1 MMGIGVID
9 SIASADEVN
18 KAENTAKAQ
27 ETKPAEKKEELPR
40 FNDPELE
47 KLKGATEYLKK
58 FDTSDALI
66 KDLLTKFRISNANK
80 AKIADIWASV

>member
-1 MMGIGVID
+1 MMGIGVLD

-27 ETKPAEKKEELPR
+27 ETKAEKKEELPR